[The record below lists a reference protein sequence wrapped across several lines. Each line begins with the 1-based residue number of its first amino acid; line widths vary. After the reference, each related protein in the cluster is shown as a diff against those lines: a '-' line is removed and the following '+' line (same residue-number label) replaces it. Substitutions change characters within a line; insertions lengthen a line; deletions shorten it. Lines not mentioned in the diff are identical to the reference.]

1 MCGYLSLK
9 RYVFQ
14 MAIIYIMDNK
24 LVDADRPIYIYTMM
38 FLQRENDYA
47 VLFHYFSGYI

>member
-24 LVDADRPIYIYTMM
+24 LVDKGFQMFIYGVKIIMEYC
-38 FLQRENDYA
+38 QNIRNA
-47 VLFHYFSGYI
+47 Q